1 MRKFLRPL
9 LVLCVSA
16 TVIIA
21 SCSDAKS
28 NPEEEA
34 AISTMDSTSQA
45 VEDSTERLKEQTRK
59 VEESLE
65 KLNKE
70 FETSTDTKNN

>member
-1 MRKFLRPL
+1 MRTLLKPL

-16 TVIIA
+16 TFIIA

-34 AISTMDSTSQA
+34 AINAMDSTSQA

>member
-1 MRKFLRPL
+1 MRTLLKPL
-9 LVLCVSA
+9 LVLSISA
-16 TVIIA
+16 VVIGS
-21 SCSDAKS
+21 SCSNAES

-34 AISTMDSTSQA
+34 RINSMDSTSRA

-65 KLNKE
+65 KLDKE
-70 FETSTDTKNN
+70 FETTPDTKNN

>member
-1 MRKFLRPL
+1 MRKLLTPL
-9 LVLCVSA
+9 LILFISVGF
-16 TVIIA
+16 IIT
-21 SCSDAKS
+21 SCSDSKS

-34 AISTMDSTSQA
+34 EINMMDSTSQA

-70 FETSTDTKNN
+70 FETSTDTKTN